1 MAIFNKA
8 DILIPKDADLTKW
21 SVVACDQYTSQ
32 PDYWE
37 RVEKHTENVP
47 STLNLVFPEI
57 FLSEDNSERIEKINS
72 AMNKYINDGLFSTY
86 ENNWSEI

>member
-1 MAIFNKA
+1 MQRMFENTGVH
-8 DILIPKDADLTKW
+8 IPEIMLPSRAVALREW

-37 RVEKHTENVP
+37 RVEKEVDGNP

-57 FLSEDNSERIEKINS
+57 YLKDTDKDQRIKNIN
-72 AMNKYINDGLFSTY
+72 KTIGRIFPPL
-86 ENNWSEI
+86 